1 MDPDKDEFP
10 IANGDV
16 PASYV
21 SLPEGIVNHVVAFMI
36 KMLMFDMRNIWITT
50 NIEQDQ
56 YESWY
61 PGILSWPKYFT
72 VRK

>member
-36 KMLMFDMRNIWITT
+36 KMLMFDMRNI
-50 NIEQDQ
+50 
-56 YESWY
+56 
-61 PGILSWPKYFT
+61 
-72 VRK
+72 